1 MAAPAFSILRC
12 FASLPD
18 PRVNRRKRHQ
28 LLDIVA
34 IALCAVIAG
43 ANTWP
48 QIARFGR
55 KRLAWLKTFLA
66 LPNGA
71 PSHDTFER
79 VFARLQPAALQRCLL
94 AWLRGWAELL
104 GAKHFA
110 LDGKTLC
117 GSACQSSG
125 LGALHLVSV
134 WATEINFTL
143 GQVAADPSSN
153 EITAIPELLGL
164 LELRGALV
172 TIDAIGCQKGIA
184 GAIVEG
190 GGDYLLTVKANQGR
204 LYADI
209 LEAFAQAQEKNY
221 RGVDHDEYETVE
233 EGHGRHERRTYTVL
247 YDTEPVRDKDKWP
260 RLRVIG
266 RCYSER
272 TEGGKTSEELRLFI
286 AGKRA
291 SARYYGK
298 HLRGHWRIENNLHWQ
313 LDVTFRE
320 DDCRVRQRHAA
331 QNLASLRRVAL
342 SLLKRHP
349 GKDSI
354 ATKRYDAALDTNLLQ
369 EVLKG

>member
-1 MAAPAFSILRC
+1 MAAPSFSILRC
-12 FASLPD
+12 FSSLKD
-18 PRVNRRKRHQ
+18 PRINRRKRHQ
-28 LLDIVA
+28 LLDVVA

-55 KRLAWLKTFLA
+55 KRLDWLKTFLA
-66 LPNGA
+66 LPNGV

-79 VFARLQPAALQRCLL
+79 VFGRLDPAALQRCLL
-94 AWLRGWAELL
+94 DWLRAWAIQL

-110 LDGKTLC
+110 IDGKTLK
-117 GSACQSSG
+117 GSGCPSSG
-125 LGALHLVSV
+125 LGALQLVSV
-134 WATEINFTL
+134 WATEVHLTL
-143 GQVAADPSSN
+143 GQVAVAAGSN

-172 TIDAIGCQKGIA
+172 TIDAIGCQKEIA
-184 GAIVEG
+184 RAIVEG
-190 GGDYLLTVKANQGR
+190 GGDYLLTVKANQKR
-204 LYADI
+204 LYADV
-209 LEAFAQAQEKNY
+209 LEAFAQAEEKGY
-221 RGVDHDEYETVE
+221 RGVGHDEHETVE
-233 EGHGRHERRTYTVL
+233 QGHGRHERRTYTVL
-247 YDTEPVRDKDKWP
+247 YDLDQVRDKGKWP
-260 RLRVIG
+260 KLRVIG

-286 AGKRA
+286 GSKKAT
-291 SARYYGK
+291 ARYYGK
-298 HLRGHWRIENNLHWQ
+298 RLRGHWRIENNLHWQ

-331 QNLASLRRVAL
+331 QNAALLRRVAL

-354 ATKRYDAALDTNLLQ
+354 ATKRYEAALDTTFLQ
-369 EVLKG
+369 EILKG